1 MRSQAESICGGRPQG
16 DLGLFQKPVQSDQ
29 AKGWG
34 EWQEA
39 RWQAKGAK
47 VRVDAVADGFRA
59 PGWTSVPVPAK
70 LSCLW
75 LAGGTAWLWGI
86 SNEIWSHS
94 PPGH

>member
-1 MRSQAESICGGRPQG
+1 MA
-16 DLGLFQKPVQSDQ
+16 
-29 AKGWG
+29 
-34 EWQEA
+34 
-39 RWQAKGAK
+39 GAK
-47 VRVDAVADGFRA
+47 ARVDAVADGFRA

-75 LAGGTAWLWGI
+75 LAGGTEWLWGI